1 MIFQVACIET
11 AIEARKDSSNDF
23 EGLRYISAI
32 RLGDF
37 HTEMNVMIKNFHR
50 LMPSETSKDG
60 LTLSYFAQRIG
71 VNHLLSNKPSAI
83 KKARVLFVFVLIS
96 KS

>member
-1 MIFQVACIET
+1 MACIET

-23 EGLRYISAI
+23 EGLRYISGA

-37 HTEMNVMIKNFHR
+37 YTEMNVIIKNCHR
-50 LMPSETSKDG
+50 LMPAVSSKDR

-71 VNHLLSNKPSAI
+71 VSHLVSNKPSCI
-83 KKARVLFVFVLIS
+83 KKEGVGSVCFVNCKI
-96 KS
+96 